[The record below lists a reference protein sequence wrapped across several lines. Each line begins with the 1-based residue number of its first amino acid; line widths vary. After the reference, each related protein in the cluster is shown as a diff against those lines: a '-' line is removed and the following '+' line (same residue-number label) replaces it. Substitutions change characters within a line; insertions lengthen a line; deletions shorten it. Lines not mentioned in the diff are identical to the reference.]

1 MPSLVILAAGMGSR
15 YGGAKQFSTFGPYD
29 HLIID
34 YAIYDAIESGF
45 ETIIFVIR
53 KKIETTF
60 NESVFNNWKE
70 KIDLRVV
77 YQELNSLPEQYEF
90 LEGRTKPW
98 GTAHAVWMAESEI
111 EGPFAIANADDF
123 YGREAI
129 KKSCDQ
135 LQKMSPDKNS
145 AFVIGYELGNTLSP
159 NGSVSRALC
168 NVDDAGNLTEIE
180 ELKSIQKNAGKIVSV
195 TGENERELHP
205 DDLISMN
212 LMGFTPLVFEA
223 IRKGFDQFYHI
234 LSTGS
239 TEEFYL
245 ANVLTRLLNEGADI
259 PVIPTNSQWFG
270 VTYSEDKDW
279 VNRELAELHELGTYP
294 DEL

>member
-15 YGGAKQFSTFGPYD
+15 YGGTKQFSTFGPYH

-34 YAIYDAIESGF
+34 YTIYDAIESGF

-53 KKIETTF
+53 KEIEPTF
-60 NESVFNNWKE
+60 NEAVFNKWKD

-77 YQELNSLPEQYEF
+77 YQELNSLPEQYEV
-90 LEGRTKPW
+90 LEDRTKPW

-123 YGREAI
+123 YGRGSI

-135 LQKMSPDKNS
+135 LKKMSPDKNS

-168 NVDDAGNLTEIE
+168 NVDDADNLTEIE
-180 ELKSIQKNAGKIVSV
+180 ELKSIQKKAGKIVSV

-212 LMGFTPLVFEA
+212 IMGFTPSVFEA
-223 IRKGFDQFYHI
+223 IRKGFDQFYRN
-234 LSTGS
+234 LSPGS
-239 TEEFYL
+239 TVEFYL
-245 ANVLTRLLNEGADI
+245 ANVLTRLLNEGVDI

-270 VTYSEDKDW
+270 VTYSKDKDW
-279 VNRELAELHELGTYP
+279 VNRELAELHEIGAYP

>member
-1 MPSLVILAAGMGSR
+1 MSSFVILAAGMGSR
-15 YGGAKQFSTFGPYD
+15 YGGTKQFSTFGPYD

-34 YAIYDAIESGF
+34 YTIYDAIESGF

-53 KKIETTF
+53 KEIEPAF
-60 NESVFNNWKE
+60 NESVFNNWKN
-70 KIDLRVV
+70 KIDLCVV
-77 YQELNSLPEQYEF
+77 YQELNSLPEQYEV
-90 LEGRTKPW
+90 LEGKTKPW

-111 EGPFAIANADDF
+111 EAPFAIANADDF

-129 KKSCDQ
+129 QKTYDQ
-135 LQKMSPDKNS
+135 LQKMSSDKNN
-145 AFVIGYELGNTLSP
+145 AFIIGYELGNTLSP
-159 NGSVSRALC
+159 SGSVSRGLC

-180 ELKSIQKNAGKIVSV
+180 ELKSIQKRAGKIVSI
-195 TGENERELHP
+195 TDENKRELQP

-212 LMGFTPLVFEA
+212 LMGFTPHVFET
-223 IRKGFDQFYHI
+223 IRKGFDQFYNN
-234 LSTGS
+234 LSPGS

-245 ANVLTRLLNEGADI
+245 ANVLTRLLNEGVDI
-259 PVIPTNSQWFG
+259 SVIPTNSQWFG

-279 VNRELAELHELGTYP
+279 VYRELTELHEIGAYP

>member
-90 LEGRTKPW
+90 LEERTKPW

-245 ANVLTRLLNEGADI
+245 ANVLTRLLNEGTDI

>member
-15 YGGAKQFSTFGPYD
+15 YGGTKQFSTFGPYD

-34 YAIYDAIESGF
+34 YTIYDAIEAGF

-53 KKIETTF
+53 KEIETAF
-60 NESVFNNWKE
+60 NESVLNNWKE

-77 YQELNSLPEQYEF
+77 YQELDSLPEQYGI

-135 LQKMSPDKNS
+135 LQKMSPHKNS

-159 NGSVSRALC
+159 SGSVSRALC
-168 NVDDAGNLTEIE
+168 NVDDAGNLIEIE
-180 ELKSIQKNAGKIVSV
+180 ELKSIQKKTGTIVSV
-195 TGENERELHP
+195 TGGNERELHP
-205 DDLISMN
+205 DDLVSMN
-212 LMGFTPLVFEA
+212 LMGFTPPVFEA
-223 IRKGFDQFYHI
+223 IRKGFDQFYHN
-234 LSTGS
+234 LSSGS
-239 TEEFYL
+239 TKEFYL
-245 ANVLTRLLNEGADI
+245 ANVLTRLLNKGVDI
-259 PVIPTNSQWFG
+259 AVIPTNSQWFG
-270 VTYSEDKDW
+270 VTYSEDKDC
-279 VNRELAELHELGTYP
+279 VNKELADLHEAGVYP

>member
-1 MPSLVILAAGMGSR
+1 MPSLIILAAGMGSR
-15 YGGAKQFSTFGPYD
+15 YGGTKQFSTFGPYD

-34 YAIYDAIESGF
+34 YTMYDAIESGF

-53 KKIETTF
+53 KEIEPAF
-60 NESVFNNWKE
+60 NESVFNNWKD

-77 YQELNSLPEQYEF
+77 YQELNSLPEQYEV

-129 KKSCDQ
+129 QKTSDQ
-135 LQKMSPDKNS
+135 LKKMSPDKNS
-145 AFVIGYELGNTLSP
+145 AFIIGYELGNTLSP
-159 NGSVSRALC
+159 NGPVSRGLC
-168 NVDDAGNLTEIE
+168 KVNDTGYTTEIK
-180 ELKSIQKNAGKIVSV
+180 ELKSIQKRAGKIVSISD
-195 TGENERELHP
+195 ENEQELQP

-212 LMGFTPLVFEA
+212 LMGFTPPVFEA
-223 IRKGFDQFYHI
+223 IRKGFDEFYHN
-234 LSTGS
+234 LSPGS

-245 ANVLTRLLNEGADI
+245 ANVLTRLLNEGVDI
-259 PVIPTNSQWFG
+259 SVIPTNSQWFG

-279 VNRELAELHELGTYP
+279 VNRELAKLHELGAYP
-294 DEL
+294 DEF